1 MRVHTY
7 LLILLVIYS
16 YRRYLRLSMF
26 TPFGYVCGGL
36 LCVRIRTCVGLL
48 RIVGSYFGAFLPL
61 WYVRMRIC
69 FCWLFTP
76 SDTHVEGYCACAYVC
91 IITVRICRAMV
102 TVRVHM
108 YLLARFP
115 LSPPLEGLLCVRMRM
130 CWLVRHRRY
139 LRLCILTPYG
149 YVRGGILCVCMR
161 VCWLVTLL
169 RVFLPLWDTYVE
181 GRCARANACVCLLRC
196 PTSSYV
202 LIFYACVCLLRM

>member
-1 MRVHTY
+1 MWKV
-7 LLILLVIYS
+7 
-16 YRRYLRLSMF
+16 
-26 TPFGYVCGGL
+26 
-36 LCVRIRTCVGLL
+36 
-48 RIVGSYFGAFLPL
+48 A
-61 WYVRMRIC
+61 
-69 FCWLFTP
+69 
-76 SDTHVEGYCACAYVC
+76 
-91 IITVRICRAMV
+91 
-102 TVRVHM
+102 VRVQTVCAH
-108 YLLARFP
+108 A
-115 LSPPLEGLLCVRMRM
+115 M

-169 RVFLPLWDTYVE
+169 RVFLLLWDTYVE

>member
-91 IITVRICRAMV
+91 IITVRIC
-102 TVRVHM
+102 
-108 YLLARFP
+108 
-115 LSPPLEGLLCVRMRM
+115 
-130 CWLVRHRRY
+130 
-139 LRLCILTPYG
+139 
-149 YVRGGILCVCMR
+149 
-161 VCWLVTLL
+161 
-169 RVFLPLWDTYVE
+169 
-181 GRCARANACVCLLRC
+181 
-196 PTSSYV
+196 
-202 LIFYACVCLLRM
+202 